1 MIILYSVIIAICLI
15 FSAMFSAMDMSYSSV
30 NILRLKS
37 NAKTD
42 KSAKRAL
49 KCVEDYE
56 TTIASIL
63 FGNDFVNILA
73 SSIATFLAVA
83 ILKKSGNT
91 TMTEDTAEFIGAA
104 ILLIVV
110 LMFGEIFPKEIAKSH
125 SYAFAKFFS
134 PFVMV
139 ISKLFLPFV
148 WPTNKFAQ
156 FLTSPLIEKA
166 DDGEEAV
173 ASDDELQ
180 AIVDDI
186 EREGIIDHD
195 QSELLSKSIDF
206 KETSCYEIMTP
217 RVKVFA
223 YDIDTP
229 FEEFLKEPDVFKHS
243 RIPVYKEN
251 LDHILGYIPVKT
263 LLRKLVKEKKVDVKK
278 ILLPLFSVP
287 RTMTISFVMAMMKD
301 SHSHIAIVRDEFGGT
316 EGIITLEDILE
327 ELVGEMWDE
336 SEIVDDAVKNT
347 NKRNIY
353 IVKGMMN
360 ISDFFARFH
369 MDDEVLNEDYS
380 TLSGWINDRLEKFA
394 RVGDKI
400 KYGTVEI
407 IVTKATEFTV
417 EECSVHYY
425 PRRRKDK
432 E

>member
-1 MIILYSVIIAICLI
+1 MIIIYSLIIAICVI
-15 FSAMFSAMDMSYSSV
+15 FSAMFSAMDMAYSSV
-30 NILRLKS
+30 NVLKLKRH
-37 NAKTD
+37 AKTSR
-42 KSAKRAL
+42 SANRAL
-49 KCVEDYE
+49 RYVEDYE

-73 SSIATFLAVA
+73 SSIVTFLVVS
-83 ILKKSGNT
+83 ILKASGNT
-91 TMTEDTAEFIGAA
+91 SIDSDTAELIGAA

-110 LMFGEIFPKEIAKSH
+110 LIFGEIFPKEIAKSH

-139 ISKLFLPFV
+139 IRKLFIPFV
-148 WPTNKFAQ
+148 YPTNKFAQ
-156 FLTSPLIEKA
+156 LITSPLIESA
-166 DDGEEAV
+166 DEDEESV

-180 AIVDDI
+180 AMVDEI

-223 YDIDTP
+223 YDIETSFQD
-229 FEEFLKEPDVFKHS
+229 FLKTEDVFKHS

-251 LDHILGYIPVKT
+251 LDHIVGYIPVKT
-263 LLRKLVKEKKVDVKK
+263 LLRKLVKNKTVDVKS
-278 ILLPLFSVP
+278 ILLPLISVP

-301 SHSHIAIVRDEFGGT
+301 SHNHIAVVRDEFGGT

-336 SEIVDDAVKNT
+336 SEIVDDAVKKT
-347 NKRNIY
+347 SKRNIY

-360 ISDFFARFH
+360 ITDFFNRFH
-369 MDDEVLNEDYS
+369 MDDEELNEDYS

-400 KYGTVEI
+400 KYGTIEL

-425 PRRRKDK
+425 ARRRKDND
-432 E
+432 